1 MSKNQ
6 NVWWPSRP
14 NNLTLLDGY
23 LQGFAKNFCFRIEN
37 WRSISCFLPEYRC
50 LYWILLVCLSW
61 YIYRPDC
68 PRKRLHLQFQWYS
81 RKNLPYI
88 FLHFHSNFE
97 SILLQMCEPFYGSNN
112 VKILAYCL
120 FYFIPTLV
128 LMQCYGSIFH
138 SKRMQAMRRAT
149 KQNGSTSKYG
159 KSHKQTI
166 TLKYL
171 FSVSPCLEY

>member
-1 MSKNQ
+1 MLFS
-6 NVWWPSRP
+6 
-14 NNLTLLDGY
+14 
-23 LQGFAKNFCFRIEN
+23 
-37 WRSISCFLPEYRC
+37 EYRC
-50 LYWILLVCLSW
+50 LYRVLLVCLRGALC
-61 YIYRPDC
+61 RPDC
-68 PRKRLHLQFQWYS
+68 PRKRLHLQFKWDS
-81 RKNLPYI
+81 RKPYI
-88 FLHFHSNFE
+88 SYISIVILK

-171 FSVSPCLEY
+171 FSALLVLNTKMATETVTDNTI

>member
-1 MSKNQ
+1 
-6 NVWWPSRP
+6 
-14 NNLTLLDGY
+14 
-23 LQGFAKNFCFRIEN
+23 
-37 WRSISCFLPEYRC
+37 
-50 LYWILLVCLSW
+50 
-61 YIYRPDC
+61 
-68 PRKRLHLQFQWYS
+68 
-81 RKNLPYI
+81 
-88 FLHFHSNFE
+88 
-97 SILLQMCEPFYGSNN
+97 MCEPFYGSNN

-171 FSVSPCLEY
+171 FSALLVLNTKMATETVTDNTI